1 MNFCAIRCW
10 LMDDRAARPLK
21 AHTLRKGSLEK
32 RLRLQRGIDVLV
44 NTSLSR
50 VWRFVR
56 HPWRIRMAFYERSVA
71 SNNQA
76 LSWLFPQLRE
86 EEIEACRLD
95 FLRNHRFFTE
105 LNTRLVEKRHRRFV
119 PGWREFVYMAV
130 RFARPK
136 MVLETGVFDGESS
149 AVILQALTDNREGE
163 LLSVDLPAVDTIHR
177 STSGMRETVLP
188 PGLSP
193 GWVIPD
199 PLRHRHRLELGDS
212 RELLPEILQSL
223 QSVDIFLH
231 DSLHTFD
238 HMSFEYSTAWAHL
251 RDGGLLLSDDILW
264 NSAFHSFC
272 RPLNRK
278 YVRIGGFGA
287 VRK

>member
-1 MNFCAIRCW
+1 M
-10 LMDDRAARPLK
+10 
-21 AHTLRKGSLEK
+21 
-32 RLRLQRGIDVLV
+32 LV
-44 NTSLSR
+44 
-50 VWRFVR
+50 
-56 HPWRIRMAFYERSVA
+56 
-71 SNNQA
+71 
-76 LSWLFPQLRE
+76 
-86 EEIEACRLD
+86 
-95 FLRNHRFFTE
+95 
-105 LNTRLVEKRHRRFV
+105 
-119 PGWREFVYMAV
+119 
-130 RFARPK
+130 
-136 MVLETGVFDGESS
+136 
-149 AVILQALTDNREGE
+149 
-163 LLSVDLPAVDTIHR
+163 SVDLPAVDTIHL

-199 PLRHRHRLELGDS
+199 SLRHRHRLELGDS

-238 HMSFEYSTAWAHL
+238 HMSFEYSTAWPHL

-264 NSAFHSFC
+264 NSAFHGFC
-272 RPLNRK
+272 RPLDRK